1 MGSSCMA
8 RTRYMD
14 RFSRVMDLSRAPESH
29 MASSSLTLMIP
40 VSRQTAIS
48 SSAQL

>member
-1 MGSSCMA
+1 MA

-14 RFSRVMDLSRAPESH
+14 RFSRVMDLRRAPEVH
-29 MASSSLTLMIP
+29 MASSSGWLMMP